1 MKRYINRNRGKDDT
15 IDPAYFAGLRGIG
28 GGSSGTS
35 IRYTLEKRLEDG
47 VVTYVLKEVE
57 SGQEVGDKITL
68 DSKDISVNGQS
79 LEATINN
86 LNVKIDQAYEID
98 TSPEEETIHFG

>member
-1 MKRYINRNRGKDDT
+1 MSRYINRNRGKDDT
-15 IDPAYFAGLRGIG
+15 IDPAYFARLRGIG
-28 GGSSGTS
+28 GSSGTN

-68 DSKDISVNGQS
+68 DSRDISVNGQS
-79 LEATINN
+79 LEETINN
-86 LNVKIDQAYEID
+86 LNVKID
-98 TSPEEETIHFG
+98 